1 MEEGKKEIEEVPEGE
16 RNEELDIIDQSER
29 AIEAAGEL
37 LEGFDELVRDDTKR
51 QRVTHASGVTVGA
64 GINYLLDSA
73 DERDEKKSAEA
84 LQKGGVTLLEVISGA
99 AKTLIAGQRRRN
111 RVGRK

>member
-1 MEEGKKEIEEVPEGE
+1 MKEEKKEIEEVPEEE
-16 RNEELDIIDQSER
+16 RSEELDIIDQSER
-29 AIEAAGEL
+29 AIVAAGEL

-51 QRVTHASGVTVGA
+51 QRVTHASGVTIGA

-73 DERDEKKSAEA
+73 EERDEKKSTEA
-84 LQKGGVTLLEVISGA
+84 LHKGSVTLLEVVSGA

-111 RVGRK
+111 RVARK